1 MKRIIVSITGTV
13 LGLVALLSFKSHGNP
28 IGAANG
34 LPSAALPGTGA
45 STSVT
50 SRTGGSTGAP
60 PTRSRTPTANTI
72 RPAPRP
78 ASQNILGNAVQTPY
92 GVVQVKVS
100 LSGSKI
106 TNVSFAQLTANDGT
120 SQQIN
125 SQAAP
130 ILLQQTL
137 SAQSAQIDGVSG
149 ASYTS
154 QGYDQSLQSALD
166 KAGVH

>member
-34 LPSAALPGTGA
+34 LPSAALPSTGA
-45 STSVT
+45 SASITP
-50 SRTGGSTGAP
+50 RTGGSTRPPPAP
-60 PTRSRTPTANTI
+60 SRTPARTT
-72 RPAPRP
+72 RTAPRA
-78 ASQNILGNAVQTPY
+78 ASQQVLGNPVQTPY

-100 LSGSKI
+100 LAGSKI
-106 TNVSFAQLTANDGT
+106 TNVSFAQLSANDGR

-130 ILLQQTL
+130 ILLKQTL
-137 SAQSAQIDGVSG
+137 SAQSAQINGVSG

>member
-1 MKRIIVSITGTV
+1 MKRILFSVAATV
-13 LGLVALLSFKSHGNP
+13 LGLVALLSFKSHG
-28 IGAANG
+28 GALTAAGG
-34 LPSAALPGTGA
+34 LPSAALPAGA
-45 STSVT
+45 ATT
-50 SRTGGSTGAP
+50 AAP
-60 PTRSRTPTANTI
+60 RTPTSSSGPPTPSGTSTHAHTHT
-72 RPAPRP
+72 PAPHP
-78 ASQNILGNAVQTPY
+78 NAKTVLGDAVQTPY
-92 GVVQVKVS
+92 GVVQVKLA

-106 TNVSFAQLTANDGT
+106 TNVSFAQLSANDDT

-149 ASYTS
+149 ASYTT